1 MDRPVVAVMPGDGIG
16 PEVVN
21 EALKVVHATGIPVE
35 TVHYDL
41 GAERYLRD
49 GTTLPDSVLEEVRG
63 MDAILLGA
71 VGHPSVP
78 SGILEQGLLLRLR
91 FGLDLGVNHRPFRGP
106 TGSLADGVIVVRENS
121 EGLYAGEGGFLNKG
135 TPHEIATQGSINT
148 RRGVERCIRYA
159 FELAASRDAQRI
171 TMAHKTNVLPF
182 AGDLWLRVFNEV
194 AEEFPGVKA
203 QYHHADAACMY
214 MVHDVQQYDV
224 LVTDNIFGD
233 LLSDLA
239 AAVTGG
245 IGLAASANLNLDR
258 TGPSLFEPVHGS
270 APDIA
275 GTSRAN
281 PLAAITSAMLMLDF
295 LGYRTEAEWIEQA
308 SMACLQMQGSTPE
321 IGDAVAEQVARTRSA
336 VVTV

>member
-1 MDRPVVAVMPGDGIG
+1 
-16 PEVVN
+16 
-21 EALKVVHATGIPVE
+21 
-35 TVHYDL
+35 
-41 GAERYLRD
+41 
-49 GTTLPDSVLEEVRG
+49 
-63 MDAILLGA
+63 
-71 VGHPSVP
+71 
-78 SGILEQGLLLRLR
+78 
-91 FGLDLGVNHRPFRGP
+91 
-106 TGSLADGVIVVRENS
+106 
-121 EGLYAGEGGFLNKG
+121 
-135 TPHEIATQGSINT
+135 
-148 RRGVERCIRYA
+148 
-159 FELAASRDAQRI
+159 
-171 TMAHKTNVLPF
+171 
-182 AGDLWLRVFNEV
+182 
-194 AEEFPGVKA
+194 
-203 QYHHADAACMY
+203 

-321 IGDAVAEQVARTRSA
+321 IGDAVAIEVELEPSERVEERDQLRA
-336 VVTV
+336 VCAAERLRLINHLADHT

>member
-1 MDRPVVAVMPGDGIG
+1 MNRPVIAVIPGDGIG
-16 PEVVN
+16 TEVVA
-21 EALKVVHATGIPVE
+21 EAMKVVHASGVSFE
-35 TVHYDL
+35 TVEYDL

-49 GTTLPDSVLEEVRG
+49 GTTLPDSVLDEIRG
-63 MDAILLGA
+63 MHAILLGA

-78 SGILEQGLLLRLR
+78 PGILEQGLLLRLR
-91 FGLDLGVNHRPFRGP
+91 FELDLGVNYRPFRGLS
-106 TGSLADGVIVVRENS
+106 GSLSDGLVVVRENS
-121 EGLYAGEGGFLNKG
+121 EGLYAGEGGFLGKG
-135 TPHEIATQGSINT
+135 TPHEIATQGCINT

-159 FELAASRDAQRI
+159 FELALSRSAQHV

-194 AEEFPGVKA
+194 AEEYPGVKA

-214 MVHDVQQYDV
+214 LVQDPHQYDV

-245 IGLAASANLNLDR
+245 IGLAASANLNLER

-281 PLAAITSAMLMLDF
+281 PLAAITSAMLMLEF
-295 LGYRTEAEWIEQA
+295 LGYRQEAGWIEQA
-308 SMACLQMQGSTPE
+308 SLACLQMHGRTSR
-321 IGDAVAEQVARTRSA
+321 IGDAVAQHVIDARSKAHTE
-336 VVTV
+336 

>member
-1 MDRPVVAVMPGDGIG
+1 MTQPVVAVLPGDGIG
-16 PEVVN
+16 PEVID
-21 EALKVVHATGIPVE
+21 EALKVVNATGISLDV
-35 TVHYDL
+35 VHYDL

-49 GTTLPDSVLEEVRG
+49 GTTLPASVLEEVRG

-78 SGILEQGLLLRLR
+78 SGILEQGLLLRMR
-91 FGLDLGVNHRPFRGP
+91 FELDLAVNHRPFRGP
-106 TGSLADGVIVVRENS
+106 SGSLADGLVVVRENS
-121 EGLYAGEGGFLNKG
+121 EGLYAGEGGFLHKG
-135 TPHEIATQGSINT
+135 TAHEIATQGSVNT
-148 RRGVERCIRYA
+148 RRGVERCVRYA
-159 FELAASRDAQRI
+159 FELAATREAKSI

-182 AGDLWLRVFNEV
+182 AGDLWHRVFHEV
-194 AEEFPGVKA
+194 AEDYPGVKA
-203 QYHHADAACMY
+203 QYQHADAACMY
-214 MVHDVQQYDV
+214 LVQEAQQYDV

-245 IGLAASANLNLDR
+245 IGLAASANLNLDG

-281 PLAAITSAMLMLDF
+281 PLAAITSAMLLLDF
-295 LGYRTEAEWIEQA
+295 LGYRTQAEWIEQA
-308 SMACLQMQGSTPE
+308 SIACLPLHGRTQE
-321 IGDAVAEQVARTRSA
+321 IGDAVAEHVTHTQSA
-336 VVTV
+336 HTTL